1 MVGDPPMAYAAVCD
15 GPVFPGSSSGAS
27 VRVSVIVGIVL
38 IGVGAFLLFGG
49 NLTSRRDVLKVGDL
63 KVTAEEQHPVQ
74 PWAAGLAVAVG
85 LGLVVT
91 GMRRKA

>member
-1 MVGDPPMAYAAVCD
+1 M
-15 GPVFPGSSSGAS
+15 
-27 VRVSVIVGIVL
+27 RVSVIVGIVL

-49 NLTSRRDVLKVGDL
+49 NVTSRRDVLKVGDL

-74 PWAAGLAVAVG
+74 PWAAGLAVAIG